1 MIYFKHDI
9 FLIPNKTSFLKQK
22 SFLIILRFFQ
32 LQTIK
37 VFLWVSHCGT
47 FCLTLTH
54 FDSQCLSVARCGFW
68 WLIPAHC
75 GSLWLVLIHFSLLLH
90 ILSFR
95 KSQKLTKTLLQ
106 RNTEKLND
114 WTFSVILKAIYL
126 FLDSG
131 SFYNSMLH
139 FSSERSN

>member
-1 MIYFKHDI
+1 MIYFKHHI
-9 FLIPNKTSFLKQK
+9 FLIPNKVSFFKQK
-22 SFLIILRFFQ
+22 SFLIILCIFQ

-37 VFLWVSHCGT
+37 VFLWMPHCGL

-54 FDSQCLSVARCGFW
+54 FDSQCLVGSGSL
-68 WLIPAHC
+68 WLIETHS
-75 GSLWLVLIHFSLLLH
+75 GSLWLVLTHFRLLLH

-95 KSQKLTKTLLQ
+95 NSQILIKTLLQ
-106 RNTEKLND
+106 RNNEKLND
-114 WTFSVILKAIYL
+114 WNFSIILKAIDF

-131 SFYNSMLH
+131 SFYNCIPD